1 MREEKVTMSEEQ
13 ESTVVQERD
22 GNQDC
27 LAKPC
32 HARWV
37 GVVLAF
43 FFPGMAHWVSG
54 KRKTGLRWFLS
65 GMILGFSFVFFA
77 GLPGVVFGYATLL
90 LFVAW
95 MIWYIGMLCSSWRP
109 IPRFGFPRW
118 ILLIVFIVGFNLLV
132 IEPLTRVIKTYWV
145 SGYSVSA
152 MSMAPTLVAPPQ
164 PPAHVLRYDLPQ
176 EQPLVETADRFFAN
190 HWIYRFRTPKR
201 GELVLFRTDHVRPDV
216 APTIFVKRVVGLP
229 GETVDIQSPYV
240 LINGEELTD
249 PPIFEVM
256 ASRQAGYSGY
266 LSLADLKQE
275 HFGKTVSLP
284 LTLGPEEYF
293 LLGDNSPRSL
303 DCRFYGPVSQ
313 QDIIGRAIRIY
324 YPFSRMGE
332 LK

>member
-1 MREEKVTMSEEQ
+1 MSREQ
-13 ESTVVQERD
+13 ESTVVKEPD
-22 GNQDC
+22 GNQVL

-65 GMILGFSFVFFA
+65 GMILGYSAVFSA
-77 GLPGVVFGYATLL
+77 GLPGIVFGYTTLF
-90 LFVAW
+90 LFIAFL
-95 MIWYIGMLCSSWRP
+95 IWFIGMICSSWRP

-132 IEPLTRVIKTYWV
+132 TKPLTRVIKTYWV

-152 MSMAPTLVAPPQ
+152 MSMAPTLVAPHQ
-164 PPAHVLRYDLPQ
+164 PLVRLLNDDLPQ
-176 EQPLVETADRFFAN
+176 DQPSVEVADRFFAS
-190 HWIYRFRTPKR
+190 HWIYRFRTPER
-201 GELVLFRTDHVRPDV
+201 GELVLFRTDHVYPDV
-216 APTIFVKRVVGLP
+216 APAIYVKRVVGLP

-240 LINGEELTD
+240 LINGEKLTD
-249 PPIFEVM
+249 PPIFQVM
-256 ASRQAGYSGY
+256 ASGQTGYSGY
-266 LSLADLKQE
+266 LSLADLKQD
-275 HFGKTVSLP
+275 HWGKTIVLP
-284 LTLGPEEYF
+284 LTLGQEEYF

-332 LK
+332 LE